1 MVAYIYVY
9 IDINTTNDTYI
20 YIYIYTPHLFS
31 HTTSI
36 RTYIYINTYIRIRN
50 INTKGATSFS
60 IETRI

>member
-1 MVAYIYVY
+1 MVTYIYVY
-9 IDINTTNDTYI
+9 ININTTNNT

>member
-1 MVAYIYVY
+1 MVTYIYVY

-20 YIYIYTPHLFS
+20 YIYTPHLFS
-31 HTTSI
+31 HTKSI